1 VERIPLC
8 LSRCRRTVVGIH
20 NEENAKTNAL
30 VENVYLQGNRKE
42 ISWED
47 LVRGYMRRWNLT
59 ENGKILCLSG
69 NDCWL
74 RLLES

>member
-1 VERIPLC
+1 
-8 LSRCRRTVVGIH
+8 VGIH

-30 VENVYLQGNRKE
+30 VENVYLQRSRKE

-47 LVRGYMRRWNLT
+47 LVNGYMTRWNPT

-69 NDCWL
+69 NDY
-74 RLLES
+74 

>member
-8 LSRCRRTVVGIH
+8 LPRRGRTVVGIY

-30 VENVYLQGNRKE
+30 VENVYLQGSGKE

-47 LVRGYMRRWNLT
+47 LVHGYMRRWNLT

-69 NDCWL
+69 KDC
-74 RLLES
+74 

>member
-1 VERIPLC
+1 M
-8 LSRCRRTVVGIH
+8 GIY

-30 VENVYLQGNRKE
+30 VENVYLQRSRKE

-47 LVRGYMRRWNLT
+47 LVHGYMRRWNPT

-69 NDCWL
+69 KDC
-74 RLLES
+74 